1 MTQSPPQNFN
11 ASAYGSEEAAS
22 GGKQVPDTVSEVIDQ
37 AQNTTRQVSAQAKQ
51 GATSLLESQKERA
64 VDSLVTVA
72 LALRQTGQH
81 LNEQDRGAVGTYIE
95 EAAHRVEGFTNHL
108 RANDVPQ
115 LLAETQAFARR
126 RPALFIGAALGLGF
140 AGARFLMS
148 SSHRRNES
156 STPTG
161 LPERWS
167 SGASFA
173 GNAAGGATP
182 LGTSGPFY
190 DSPELASRP
199 NMSGMAGQAGSS
211 AS

>member
-11 ASAYGSEEAAS
+11 VSSYGSEEAAS
-22 GGKQVPDTVSEVIDQ
+22 GGKQVPDTVSEVMDQ
-37 AQNTTRQVSAQAKQ
+37 AQNTARQVSAQAKQ
-51 GATSLLESQKERA
+51 GATSQLESQKERA

-72 LALRQTGQH
+72 QALRQTGQH
-81 LNEQDRGAVGTYIE
+81 LNEQDQGTVGTYIE
-95 EAAHRVEGFTNHL
+95 KAAERVEGFTNHL

-126 RPALFIGAALGLGF
+126 RPAVFLGAALALGF

-148 SSHRRNES
+148 SGHRGNAS
-156 STPTG
+156 STQTG

-167 SGASFA
+167 SGGSFA
-173 GNAAGGATP
+173 RDAAGGAPPFGTP
-182 LGTSGPFY
+182 GPFY
-190 DSPELASRP
+190 DSPEVATRP
-199 NMSGMAGQAGSS
+199 NMSGMAGPAGSS